1 MANVKWEVELKEWQ
15 RFNPVVYS
23 AKIDIPNMVKIPSDS
38 ELESIFKTKGYKLQ
52 TWGRSKNNDG
62 KYIKENDPH
71 WIGVRKGTPL
81 HIDMGYP
88 RYSHHLK
95 VRVDDGIVVRGIDK
109 TELLL
114 ERGVFYILDTHSPH
128 QVLHKKDSAVW
139 NVAVSID
146 SHVLLDPM
154 ECIKKSIQFAATTK
168 ITKR

>member
-1 MANVKWEVELKEWQ
+1 MADVKWETPLKEDQ
-15 RFNPVVYS
+15 RSNPVVYS
-23 AKIDIPNMVKIPSDS
+23 AKIDLSSMVKIPSNS
-38 ELESIFKTKGYKLQ
+38 ELEIIFKTKGYKLQ
-52 TWGRSKNNDG
+52 TWGRSKGKDG
-62 KYIKENDPH
+62 KETRTNDPH
-71 WIGVRKGTPL
+71 WIGVRNGTPL
-81 HIDMGYP
+81 HTDFAYP

-95 VRVDDGIVVRGIDK
+95 VRVDDGIVVRGVDK

-154 ECIKKSIQFAATTK
+154 ECIKKSIQFAVTTK